1 MAFYIFDMD
10 GVLLDSMSLWEHLG
24 EDFLATLGLSPR
36 PGLREAMVTL
46 SMPQSA
52 EFFQREYGV
61 PGSIEEIVAQED
73 ALAEEFYTRRAPLK
87 KGVQA
92 MLEKLHGE
100 NARCV
105 ILTATDR
112 PLAEAALQ
120 RTGIAGYFS
129 RIYTCT
135 ELHSSKDTPEI
146 FLKLLEKEKVIPE
159 NAVVVEDSLHA
170 IRSAHAAGIP
180 TLAVFDE
187 SGRDKWPECCA
198 VATEAVCSWP
208 EWLERH

>member
-24 EDFLATLGLSPR
+24 EDFLATHGVKAR

-52 EFFQREYGV
+52 EFFRREYGIS
-61 PGSIEEIVAQED
+61 GSIEEIVAQED

-87 KGVQA
+87 EGVQA
-92 MLEKLHGE
+92 VLEKLRGE
-100 NARCV
+100 NVRCV
-105 ILTATDR
+105 VLTATDR
-112 PLAEAALQ
+112 PLAEAALR
-120 RTGIAGYFS
+120 RTGILGYFS
-129 RIYTCT
+129 KIYTCT
-135 ELHSSKDTPEI
+135 ELHSSKDMPEI
-146 FLKLLEKEKVIPE
+146 FLKLLEKEKVTPE

-187 SGRDKWPECCA
+187 SGRDKWPECRA
-198 VATEAVCSWP
+198 VATEAVGGWP